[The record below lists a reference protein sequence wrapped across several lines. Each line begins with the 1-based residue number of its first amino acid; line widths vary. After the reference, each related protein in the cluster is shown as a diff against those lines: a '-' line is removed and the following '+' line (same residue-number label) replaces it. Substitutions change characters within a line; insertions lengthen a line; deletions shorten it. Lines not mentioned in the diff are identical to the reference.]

1 MEEVENKINEARRI
15 ARQIE
20 QALSNGDWEQVAPD
34 SPRLREE
41 VGIPARLHENI
52 KRHDSFDTEKA
63 LNKFIA
69 ATRPARRL
77 SVVYKYAAAVA
88 CLVML
93 GVGYYFYQT
102 TGGNRPAIRFAGTK
116 CLSRTR

>member
-77 SVVYKYAAAVA
+77 SVVYKYAGKLLAD
-88 CLVML
+88 CS
-93 GVGYYFYQT
+93 GKKSCCY
-102 TGGNRPAIRFAGTK
+102 GGIYTA
-116 CLSRTR
+116 

>member
-1 MEEVENKINEARRI
+1 MKKVEDKIKKARRI

-20 QALSNGDWEQVAPD
+20 QALSDGNWEQVAPD

-63 LNKFIA
+63 LNKFIT
-69 ATRPARRL
+69 ATRPTRRL
-77 SVVYKYAAAVA
+77 PVFYKYAAAVA
-88 CLVML
+88 CLMIL
-93 GVGYYFYQT
+93 GVGY
-102 TGGNRPAIRFAGTK
+102 
-116 CLSRTR
+116 